1 MNRFALLTPVM
12 LGWLALQQG
21 CGGEPPEEDPPTYE
35 AALDQGWIRGEIYRL
50 DGQDYYLDG
59 PLENGARDIAGHVWQ
74 PHDGGT
80 LKGLHY
86 NIGPF
91 GLERWWSSDA
101 GNATLLYRIEGVI
114 DTWSPDKAE
123 DYHHRGFTHYHEL
136 VTVEGRVPHP
146 TKVAWFKHEAVSSF
160 NFDGGNM
167 PWHAHQV
174 EPGVD
179 YEFMHNH
186 HIPYPYRE
194 SLLYVSNVSVGT
206 EDPDFMLVVG
216 ADPDKPGYGEI
227 IDRVDMPGIGDELH
241 HYGFNAE
248 VTRMLVPGLFSGRLH
263 LLDIATDPAH
273 PTIEDYHDDLVP
285 ESGYAVPHTV
295 IAMPDGGYVVTMIG
309 STSESTGPG
318 GMVRLDA
325 DARFVEPFGPPA
337 ERDPADTPP
346 PYMYDVGINP
356 LRNRMVTTTFGLPG
370 DVAGGINVEGLGSKV
385 AVWDYKK
392 REVLQVVDIGP
403 QTGALEVR
411 WLNDPGSTIG
421 FTNAPGTSEIWRWH
435 DIDLDGEYE
444 FELAIDLPD
453 GSVPTDMLISRDDK
467 FLYVSNWVGSNVM
480 QYDITDP
487 FNPRF
492 VSQVPIPDS
501 QMMRLSPDNRRLYVT
516 NSLLSTW
523 DDSEFPAGVTR
534 NQSYGIFLINID
546 HENGGMEVDPDFHI
560 DLMNV
565 QKKNTVGAARPH
577 QVFFDP
583 LVPREFGAH

>member
-21 CGGEPPEEDPPTYE
+21 CDVKPPDDDPPSYE
-35 AALDQGWIRGEIYRL
+35 DALEAGWIRGDVYRI

-59 PLENGARDIAGHVWQ
+59 PLEDGARDIAGHVWKPQ
-74 PHDGGT
+74 EDGT
-80 LKGLHY
+80 LRGLHY

-91 GLERWWSSDA
+91 GLSRWWASGV
-101 GNATLLYRIEGVI
+101 GNGALLFRVEGVI
-114 DTWSPDKAE
+114 DTWTADKAH
-123 DYHHRGFTHYHEL
+123 DYHHQGFTHYHEL

-146 TKVAWFKHEAVSSF
+146 TKVAWFKHEAMSSF

-167 PWHAHQV
+167 PWHAHEV

-194 SLLYVSNVSVGT
+194 SLLYVSTVSVGG
-206 EDPDFMLVVG
+206 EDPDFILVVG

-241 HYGFNAE
+241 HYGFNAF

-263 LLDIATDPAH
+263 LIDIASDPAH
-273 PTIEDYHDDLVP
+273 PTIESYHDDLVP
-285 ESGYAVPHTV
+285 DSGYTVPHTV
-295 IAMPDGGYVVTMIG
+295 IAMPDGGYVLTMIG
-309 STSESTGPG
+309 SASESTAPG

-337 ERDPADTPP
+337 ERDPADAPP
-346 PYMYDVGINP
+346 TYMYDVGINL
-356 LRNRMVTTTFGLPG
+356 LRNRMITTTFGLPG
-370 DVAGGINVEGLGSKV
+370 DVAGGINVPGLGSEV
-385 AVWDYKK
+385 SVWDYQT

-411 WLNDPGSTIG
+411 WLNEPGSTIG
-421 FTNAPGTSEIWRWH
+421 FTNAPGTSEIWRWQ
-435 DIDLDGEYE
+435 DIDLDGHYE
-444 FELAIDLPD
+444 FEVAITLPA

-467 FLYVSNWVGSNVM
+467 YLYVSNWVGSNVM

-487 FNPRF
+487 FDPQF
-492 VSQVPIPDS
+492 VAQVPVPDS

-523 DDSEFPAGVTR
+523 DDSEFPEGVKR
-534 NQSYGIFLINID
+534 NQSYGIFLIDID
-546 HENGGMEVDPDFHI
+546 HENGGMELDPDFHI
-560 DLMNV
+560 DLMSV

-583 LVPREFGAH
+583 HVPREFGAH